1 MSQQSHSWVRSL
13 QERFARPRSRQRWSR
28 QPNVID
34 TRTGE
39 RAWCTLAGTHRSAFG
54 GSGTVAR
61 HNRARPEDV
70 ALGEGRR
77 TQKHREPLGGAGRA
91 IQLEETG
98 RGSRAQARAGG
109 ERGQCSARRFGLGK
123 RRRVPVAVAAARRRD
138 VLRAAERALRTA
150 RHLSCQVCFNTTK
163 RSNLLDQK
171 TC

>member
-77 TQKHREPLGGAGRA
+77 TQKHCEPLGSTQSNPTRRDGEGEPGAGAR
-91 IQLEETG
+91 G
-98 RGSRAQARAGG
+98 RGAGTVFG
-109 ERGQCSARRFGLGK
+109 ETVWFGETKAHPGGGGGC
-123 RRRVPVAVAAARRRD
+123 ATCD

-150 RHLSCQVCFNTTK
+150 QHLSCRVCFNTTK

>member
-54 GSGTVAR
+54 GSGTGRALRTSRWGKGAGLRNTASPEPLRSTQSNPTRRDGEGEPGAGAR
-61 HNRARPEDV
+61 GRGAGTVFSETVRFGETKARP
-70 ALGEGRR
+70 
-77 TQKHREPLGGAGRA
+77 GGGGGRA
-91 IQLEETG
+91 T
-98 RGSRAQARAGG
+98 
-109 ERGQCSARRFGLGK
+109 
-123 RRRVPVAVAAARRRD
+123 RD

-150 RHLSCQVCFNTTK
+150 RHLSCRVCFNTTK

>member
-1 MSQQSHSWVRSL
+1 MRGRGHGSAGHGSPTSSTH
-13 QERFARPRSRQRWSR
+13 
-28 QPNVID
+28 
-34 TRTGE
+34 E
-39 RAWCTLAGTHRSAFG
+39 RANEHGAHSREHIVRPSEGAAP
-54 GSGTVAR
+54 AR

-77 TQKHREPLGGAGRA
+77 TQKHCEPLEPLGGARRA
-91 IQLEETG
+91 IQLAETG

-150 RHLSCQVCFNTTK
+150 RHLSCRVCFNTTK